1 MRPFAVNNLP
11 KIDRIALF
19 SVGEGQEYR
28 TPAEAQRE
36 RKIFHRVERKDHK
49 ARYLDFFQVRRKAD
63 EL

>member
-1 MRPFAVNNLP
+1 M
-11 KIDRIALF
+11 
-19 SVGEGQEYR
+19 GEGQEYR